1 MVLAGLFCRVSLC
14 LVRSHPHHRG
24 LRTSS
29 PTTPGTQIFAIVYI
43 LAGFGVLVALGAH
56 SPMGHQHAPLTT
68 APRRC
73 DASPHTTRGWRTG
86 MPGTTRTDGVEN
98 LSSCTSAPSHG
109 AAMTSR
115 SGTLWP

>member
-43 LAGFGVLVALGAH
+43 LAGFGVLVARRTLPHG
-56 SPMGHQHAPLTT
+56 SPARTLDDRTT
-68 APRRC
+68 ALRR
-73 DASPHTTRGWRTG
+73 
-86 MPGTTRTDGVEN
+86 
-98 LSSCTSAPSHG
+98 
-109 AAMTSR
+109 
-115 SGTLWP
+115 